1 MLELCPA
8 LVLISTVSSL
18 QQPPDV
24 SAHCR
29 VCCAHCLGRAP
40 CPAWLWSPCAA
51 LAGTWS
57 SPALDPRSD
66 RCLNSA
72 QLPVLLLLPS
82 RCYNPLVSELAETC
96 ASGCAN
102 PFSAVSLLCPSL
114 PSSSVPVNSNTRS
127 SPAMS
132 PRCSC
137 DPAWLGGTCLG
148 VPRCWVT
155 LPCLPTSCLF
165 PAGLCRK
172 ELGVLCCPL
181 VLIKPGGVWDFGL
194 SPGNRSVDVVWLNT
208 ELPKP
213 V

>member
-1 MLELCPA
+1 MCQLTAGCA
-8 LVLISTVSSL
+8 VLTVWAEPRA
-18 QQPPDV
+18 QPGSGAPV
-24 SAHCR
+24 LLWQEPGAPR
-29 VCCAHCLGRAP
+29 RWIRA
-40 CPAWLWSPCAA
+40 AIAA
-51 LAGTWS
+51 LA
-57 SPALDPRSD
+57 
-66 RCLNSA
+66 
-72 QLPVLLLLPS
+72 QLLVLLLLPS

-194 SPGNRSVDVVWLNT
+194 SLGNRSVDVVWLNT